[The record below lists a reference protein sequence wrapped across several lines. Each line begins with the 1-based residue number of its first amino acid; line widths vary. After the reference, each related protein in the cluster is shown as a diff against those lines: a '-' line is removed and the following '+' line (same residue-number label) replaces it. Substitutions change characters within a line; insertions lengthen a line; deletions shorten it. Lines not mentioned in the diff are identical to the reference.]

1 MTCPSCGRETSE
13 AGRFCYH
20 CGAALAAELTT
31 TPPEPPRERTVVM
44 PTPVGAPPPEQPPA
58 AEAPT
63 VLVAG
68 SLPVTEAS
76 QAATS
81 ASAPP
86 SAVPSTPRRATLAV
100 VSLVAGILAFLT
112 VCNALLFFLPS
123 LVAVIAGLAALRQI
137 DRSTGALGGR
147 GLAVAGIGLGLLG
160 ALTTC
165 GLGAFLTLALSPD
178 FLRALGGP

>member
-20 CGAALAAELTT
+20 CGAALTPEPTPK
-31 TPPEPPRERTVVM
+31 PPEPPRERTVVM
-44 PTPVGAPPPEQPPA
+44 PTPVGAPPPERPPA

-68 SLPVTEAS
+68 GQLVAEAS
-76 QAATS
+76 RAPTA

-86 SAVPSTPRRATLAV
+86 SAALSTPACSPLAV

-112 VCNALLFFLPS
+112 VCNVLLFFLPS
-123 LVAVIAGLAALRQI
+123 LVAVIAGLVAIQQI

-147 GLAVAGIGLGLLG
+147 GLAVAGVGLGLLG

-165 GLGAFLTLALSPD
+165 GLAAFLTLALSPD
-178 FLRALGGP
+178 FLRILGGP